1 MSMLEKVLGM
11 CGLSNQTTQEVN
23 GVIQWVEQQGG
34 IQALVNHLQSGEFSD
49 IVQSWLSDQQNVA
62 LSSEIVQKM
71 IGSEAIEQLATK
83 LGVNTT
89 DALNLLAKYLPQL
102 VDKSSSCGAVDSNTD
117 LTSIVSN
124 LSH

>member
-23 GVIQWVEQQGG
+23 GVIEWVEQQGG
-34 IQALVNHLQSGEFSD
+34 IQALVNRLQSGEFSD
-49 IVQSWLSDQQNVA
+49 IVQSWLSDRQNVA

-71 IGSEAIEQLATK
+71 IGSEAIEQLAAK
-83 LGVNTT
+83 LGINTP

-102 VDKSSSCGAVDSNTD
+102 VDKSSSSGAVDTNTD
-117 LTSIVSN
+117 LALIVN
-124 LSH
+124 KLSH